1 MLTEMRHPTPV
12 SAIILALICTIFVST
27 GQLFYKL
34 GSEKVVDL
42 PSFFNLF
49 VIMGMVSYLIG
60 AVLFVIALKK
70 GELTVI
76 APMLSLNYIWVA
88 LLSIF
93 FVGETIN
100 LLRWIGIA
108 SVVVGVGIIGVGD
121 RSEH

>member
-1 MLTEMRHPTPV
+1 MKHTTPI
-12 SAIILALICTIFVST
+12 SSIILALICTIFVST

-49 VIMGMVSYLIG
+49 VMMGVVSYLVG

-70 GELTVI
+70 GELTVV

-93 FVGETIN
+93 FIGETIN

-108 SVVVGVGIIGVGD
+108 SVAVGVGIIGVGG
-121 RSEH
+121 RNGY